1 MEPAYIKKLAA
12 GDPAALAY
20 FLDTYRDMA
29 FTIASR
35 IVNNREDAEEV
46 VQDAFVRACMAI
58 GQFRQD
64 AKFSTWF
71 YRIVV
76 NRALT
81 KIKKTLMLT
90 ADTEVN
96 ELEDMASE
104 DMESIYKRLGAAE
117 QKKIIDSALQELV
130 MEDRLLLTL
139 YYLQEQSVEEIA
151 RVTGLVKENIKM
163 RLHRARKKLYL
174 VLQQQLKSEIN
185 CVL

>member
-1 MEPAYIKKLAA
+1 
-12 GDPAALAY
+12 
-20 FLDTYRDMA
+20 
-29 FTIASR
+29 
-35 IVNNREDAEEV
+35 
-46 VQDAFVRACMAI
+46 MAI

-81 KIKKTLMLT
+81 KIKKTLVLT